1 MFRNKNS
8 VTNKAKPASHKFMN
22 TIRVKLTV
30 NLTRNHVLTDEML
43 ESLKPLLA
51 RAIAGALPDSMSV
64 DTISVTSIK
73 EVTQHSEALR

>member
-1 MFRNKNS
+1 
-8 VTNKAKPASHKFMN
+8 MN

-73 EVTQHSEALR
+73 EVTQQDE